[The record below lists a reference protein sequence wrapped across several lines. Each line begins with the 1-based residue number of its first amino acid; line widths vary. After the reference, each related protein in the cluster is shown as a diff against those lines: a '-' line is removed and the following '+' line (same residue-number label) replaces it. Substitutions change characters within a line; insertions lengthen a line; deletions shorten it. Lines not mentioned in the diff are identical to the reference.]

1 MYDCLPCSQCSFPQC
16 VTSDVERENRDCLFG
31 KHLNT
36 GSAAPGILLKF
47 RHLTIEHW
55 SIVPLRDVSYYFW
68 ATYKLD
74 IEGTNAMSVDLFPS
88 HCFCR
93 MDIFVLTYFFH
104 IFVLRPLC
112 GCLRWKTCKITIS
125 PRFSLV
131 FNFVLFLLSLSMSYC
146 YCYRAAKKMF
156 EMKNSCNQPNLP
168 PLLAIKAKEFTQ
180 QEAPSF

>member
-1 MYDCLPCSQCSFPQC
+1 MNCLPCSQCSFPQC
-16 VTSDVERENRDCLFG
+16 VTSDVVRENRDCLFG

-55 SIVPLRDVSYYFW
+55 RIVPLRDVSNYFW

-74 IEGTNAMSVDLFPS
+74 IDIDVINAMSVDLFPS

-93 MDIFVLTYFFH
+93 IDIFELNY
-104 IFVLRPLC
+104 IRLFVLRLLC
-112 GCLRWKTCKITIS
+112 GCLRWQTCTIS
-125 PRFSLV
+125 LWFLLV
-131 FNFVLFLLSLSMSYC
+131 FNFVLFLLSPSMSYC

-168 PLLAIKAKEFTQ
+168 LLLAIKAKEFSQ